1 MNLEIWK
8 QLEDAVAN
16 CRKCSLWKTRSN
28 PVVGGGSKD
37 AKVMFI
43 GEAPG
48 YWEDVKGRPFVGRA
62 GRVLDE
68 LLESIN
74 LSREEVYIT
83 NILKCR
89 PPNNRNP
96 LQSEIEACTPYL
108 DRQIELMNPE
118 IIATLGNFAL
128 SYISEK
134 FGLDL
139 ENVGGVHGKVFKI
152 KTLFGDITII
162 PLYHP
167 AAAVYNPA
175 LKEVLLRD
183 IRAIRAASDGNGA
196 VKV

>member
-183 IRAIRAASDGNGA
+183 IRAIKAASDGNGT

>member
-139 ENVGGVHGKVFKI
+139 
-152 KTLFGDITII
+152 
-162 PLYHP
+162 
-167 AAAVYNPA
+167 
-175 LKEVLLRD
+175 
-183 IRAIRAASDGNGA
+183 
-196 VKV
+196 

>member
-16 CRKCSLWKTRSN
+16 CRKCSLWKTRSK
-28 PVVGGGSKD
+28 PVVGCGSKD

-139 ENVGGVHGKVFKI
+139 ENVGSVHGKVFKI